1 MLHYEIV
8 AFSTKKNWLDV
19 EMLNARYKD
28 VYTVAKSMM
37 MGHRYKSIVTDT
49 HTHVPP
55 ITPNLYIFVTSYV
68 SNIFSPVL
76 FNSLM
81 TVEHK

>member
-1 MLHYEIV
+1 
-8 AFSTKKNWLDV
+8 
-19 EMLNARYKD
+19 MLNARYKD
-28 VYTVAKSMM
+28 LYTCAKSMM

-68 SNIFSPVL
+68 SNIFSPV
-76 FNSLM
+76 FIQ
-81 TVEHK
+81 